1 MPLFLFVIMM
11 IAMIFLDIKLRSG
24 NITPLTIIG
33 SVYTALI
40 CLNNIVSTRLFHN
53 YPVEDSTL
61 LSLFTCFFLIFVIDI
76 LFSAIQKNV
85 CNISTKIDIHF
96 QNYRLFSV
104 LFCIGVLA
112 YSLQFVRLFL
122 TYGFNIKGQNN
133 GILGHLSSLAFLL
146 GPLVMDFAIKS
157 RNRVQIFM
165 VLMMNLLVVGISVL
179 FGGKYVIFINTLYF
193 LLFFLL
199 KRNNK
204 LIIGKIIRI
213 GILLVIGAFGVFFV
227 LYFIIPRMTGA
238 YVSSFRFVVEH
249 MSDYLLGSI
258 VSNNYT
264 IGNAGT
270 GDPLI
275 PFTVPINIVKALIR
289 DSNYVSPLYVFSF
302 PVRGDYITNVSGFIG
317 ETIYNLGFFRSY
329 LYIGVIFVFINII
342 FLLYRTKARFYLSY
356 CYSCAILLFL
366 FFCNFF
372 TVSGVVI
379 PFLLAFII
387 DGLTYFRY
395 EHLHI

>member
-1 MPLFLFVIMM
+1 
-11 IAMIFLDIKLRSG
+11 
-24 NITPLTIIG
+24 
-33 SVYTALI
+33 
-40 CLNNIVSTRLFHN
+40 
-53 YPVEDSTL
+53 
-61 LSLFTCFFLIFVIDI
+61 
-76 LFSAIQKNV
+76 
-85 CNISTKIDIHF
+85 
-96 QNYRLFSV
+96 
-104 LFCIGVLA
+104 
-112 YSLQFVRLFL
+112 
-122 TYGFNIKGQNN
+122 
-133 GILGHLSSLAFLL
+133 
-146 GPLVMDFAIKS
+146 
-157 RNRVQIFM
+157 
-165 VLMMNLLVVGISVL
+165 
-179 FGGKYVIFINTLYF
+179 
-193 LLFFLL
+193 
-199 KRNNK
+199 
-204 LIIGKIIRI
+204 
-213 GILLVIGAFGVFFV
+213 
-227 LYFIIPRMTGA
+227 
-238 YVSSFRFVVEH
+238 